1 MKEFF
6 RRDNYLLGIGIAI
19 VLPVITWLLIQGL
32 TNLLAGKNGDLFQN
46 STDQLLSVFANLIPL
61 RYYLLKLKADKTG
74 RGILLVTFALAMIYF
89 YLNWNS

>member
-32 TNLLAGKNGDLFQN
+32 TSLFVEKNGAWFQN

>member
-32 TNLLAGKNGDLFQN
+32 TSLFVEKNGDLFQN

>member
-32 TNLLAGKNGDLFQN
+32 TSLFVEKN
-46 STDQLLSVFANLIPL
+46 
-61 RYYLLKLKADKTG
+61 
-74 RGILLVTFALAMIYF
+74 
-89 YLNWNS
+89 